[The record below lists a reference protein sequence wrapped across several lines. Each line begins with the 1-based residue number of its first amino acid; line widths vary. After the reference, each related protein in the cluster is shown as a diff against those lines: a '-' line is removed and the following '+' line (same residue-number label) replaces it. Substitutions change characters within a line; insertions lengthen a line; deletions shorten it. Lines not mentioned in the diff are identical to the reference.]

1 MFPFDAHKFRRCA
14 QTGLTRCEPLILP
27 MPEQDEPQ
35 STTDAIG
42 SPSQPASKRRRRRR
56 QAPVEEIITPAHA
69 AAGDKPSPAR
79 PGRWQR
85 WRREVFVNLGVSP
98 LFRAYIFLGSIVAI
112 LAFLLYNESLI
123 AELREHEKS
132 RVDLYAHL
140 ISFVPLASEKQAATI
155 FTEVINNPK
164 VDFPRIITNHRGE
177 IIQASGIQSADLGDS
192 TGTVTRF
199 FEGLAFW
206 MEREAALVDTGSV
219 STAELY
225 RLIEEMDSQNSPISF
240 HLSQEAAGL
249 LYADMRF
256 AVITDTQGEIVKWR
270 GKGLPSSED
279 TTAAALIQVQ
289 LVLQGMDTAAPLSF
303 SVPVAGYSHLHWDG
317 ANAVIVNGQ
326 GEVEAWYGDRLP
338 TGDDA
343 VARDLVRAFVAERSE
358 VSEPLAFRIPA
369 EQYIHYG
376 NTDLVDRI
384 SFASLVQIGV
394 LLLFIIVGYIGYRNI
409 KRSEQRSIWVGMA
422 KETAHQL
429 GTPLSSLAGWL
440 ELIRHE
446 VEAVPVAGR
455 DARLAYIDQMVGE
468 MQQDMHHLDQVA
480 SRFSQIG
487 SVPEL
492 KENDVISVVEEI
504 IDYFKSRG
512 PQFGRHEI
520 TVERRDEL
528 PPIPINAELISW
540 AFENLFKNA
549 IDAMDRQTGSIHIRI
564 GLMPEGQAVQI
575 SFQDDGRGIEPENI
589 KRVFDPGFS
598 TKKRG
603 WGLGLAFV
611 KRIVEEYHK
620 GKISVVQSAPGAGT
634 TFEVILPLG
643 KGAKRGT

>member
-1 MFPFDAHKFRRCA
+1 MA
-14 QTGLTRCEPLILP
+14 
-27 MPEQDEPQ
+27 EQEEHQ
-35 STTDAIG
+35 SATDADEVV
-42 SPSQPASKRRRRRR
+42 PAPASKRRSRRR
-56 QAPVEEIITPAHA
+56 QAPVEEITVPVDTGSESVTP
-69 AAGDKPSPAR
+69 R

-85 WRREVFVNLGVSP
+85 WYGEGVSNLGVSP
-98 LFRAYIFLGSIVAI
+98 IFRAYVFLGSIVAI

-140 ISFVPLASEKQAATI
+140 ISFVPQASEEQTVTI
-155 FTEVINNPK
+155 FTEVITK

-177 IIQASGIQSADLGDS
+177 IIQAYGINPEALGDS
-192 TGTVTRF
+192 TAALTKF

-206 MEREAALVDTGSV
+206 RDTESTLIDTSAV

-225 RLIEEMDSQNSPISF
+225 RLIEEMDSQNPPIAF
-240 HLSQEAAGL
+240 HLSKEVKGL
-249 LYADMRF
+249 LYTDDRR
-256 AVITDTQGEIVKWR
+256 AVITDTQGEIVKWK
-270 GKGLPSSED
+270 GEGLPSSED

-289 LVLQGMDTAAPLSF
+289 LALQGMATGNPLSF
-303 SVPVAGYSHLHWDG
+303 SVPVTGYNHLHWDG
-317 ANAVIVNGQ
+317 GNAVIVDDEGAI
-326 GEVEAWYGDRLP
+326 EAWRGSGFPLADN
-338 TGDDA
+338 A
-343 VARDLVRAFVAERSE
+343 ISRDLVRAFVAKNSE
-358 VSEPLAFRIPA
+358 VHEPLAFRIRA

-384 SFASLVQIGV
+384 SLASFVQIGV
-394 LLLFIIVGYIGYRNI
+394 LLLFLLVGYIGYRNI

-429 GTPLSSLAGWL
+429 GTPLSSLSGWL

-446 VEAVPVAGR
+446 VEAVPEADRDGR
-455 DARLAYIDQMVGE
+455 LTHIDQMVGE
-468 MQQDMHHLDQVA
+468 MQQDMHHLDQIA

-492 KENDVISVVEEI
+492 KEEDVVAVLEEI
-504 IDYFKSRG
+504 VAYFQHRA

-549 IDAMDRQTGSIHIRI
+549 IDAMDRQTGSMRIRF
-564 GLMPEGQAVQI
+564 GLMTESRAVQI
-575 SFQDDGRGIEPENI
+575 TFQDDGRGIEPENI
-589 KRVFDPGFS
+589 KRVFEPGFS

-643 KGAKRGT
+643 KGT

>member
-1 MFPFDAHKFRRCA
+1 MA
-14 QTGLTRCEPLILP
+14 
-27 MPEQDEPQ
+27 EQEEPQ
-35 STTDAIG
+35 SATNAEGHASQGDTV
-42 SPSQPASKRRRRRR
+42 SPVPKRRRRRG
-56 QAPVEEIITPAHA
+56 QAPVEEIITPTDAWSES
-69 AAGDKPSPAR
+69 KPSVSR
-79 PGRWQR
+79 PSRWQR
-85 WRREVFVNLGVSP
+85 WRGEVLSNLGISP
-98 LFRAYIFLGSIVAI
+98 IFRAYVFLGSIVAI

-123 AELREHEKS
+123 DELREHEKS

-140 ISFVPLASEKQAATI
+140 ISFVPLASEDQAATI

-177 IIQASGIQSADLGDS
+177 IIQVSGIRPADSSES
-192 TGTVTRF
+192 TGAVARF
-199 FEGLAFW
+199 FAGLAFW
-206 MEREAALVDTGSV
+206 QERDVSLIDTGAM

-225 RLIEEMDSQNSPISF
+225 RLIGEMDSQNPPISF
-240 HLSQEAAGL
+240 YLSPEAAGL
-249 LYADMRF
+249 LYTDGHR

-270 GKGLPSSED
+270 GEGLPSSED

-289 LVLQGMDTAAPLSF
+289 LVLQGMDIGDPLSF
-303 SVPVAGYSHLHWDG
+303 SVPVVGYSHLHWDG
-317 ANAVIVNGQ
+317 ADAVILDDKGAIV
-326 GEVEAWYGDRLP
+326 AWRGHRLP
-338 TGDDA
+338 VDDDA
-343 VARDLVRAFVAERSE
+343 ASRNLVRAFVAKKSAVR
-358 VSEPLAFRIPA
+358 EPLTFRIPA

-384 SFASLVQIGV
+384 SLASFVQVGV
-394 LLLFIIVGYIGYRNI
+394 LLLFILVGYIGYRNI

-446 VEAVPVAGR
+446 VEAVPGADR
-455 DARLAYIDQMVGE
+455 DTRLTHIDQMVGE
-468 MQQDMHHLDQVA
+468 MQEDMRHLDQIA

-492 KENDVISVVEEI
+492 KEEDVAAVLQEIVE
-504 IDYFKSRG
+504 YFRHRG

-520 TVERRDEL
+520 TVEHRDEL

-549 IDAMDRQTGSIHIRI
+549 IDAMDRQTGSMRIRL
-564 GLMPEGQAVQI
+564 GFMPEGRAVQI
-575 SFQDDGRGIEPENI
+575 TFQDDGRGIEPENI

-643 KGAKRGT
+643 KGAK

>member
-1 MFPFDAHKFRRCA
+1 
-14 QTGLTRCEPLILP
+14 
-27 MPEQDEPQ
+27 MP
-35 STTDAIG
+35 
-42 SPSQPASKRRRRRR
+42 KRRRRRR
-56 QAPVEEIITPAHA
+56 QAPIEEITPP
-69 AAGDKPSPAR
+69 PSPRPETESVAPR
-79 PGRWQR
+79 PGRWRR

-98 LFRAYIFLGSIVAI
+98 IFRAYIFLGSIAAI

-140 ISFVPLASEKQAATI
+140 ISFVPLASEEQTVTI

-177 IIQASGIQSADLGDS
+177 IIQANGIRASTLGDS
-192 TGTVTRF
+192 TGAVARF
-199 FEGLAFW
+199 FAGLAFW
-206 MEREAALVDTGSV
+206 RDEESALIDTGAV
-219 STAELY
+219 SIAQLH
-225 RLIEEMDSQNSPISF
+225 RLIGEMDAQNPPIAF
-240 HLSQEAAGL
+240 YLSQQTLGL
-249 LYADMRF
+249 LYADTER
-256 AVITDTQGEIVKWR
+256 AVITDTEGDIVKWQ
-270 GKGLPSSED
+270 GWGLPVSED
-279 TTAAALIQVQ
+279 TTAVALIQVQ
-289 LVLQGMDTAAPLSF
+289 LALQGMETGHPLSF
-303 SVPVAGYSHLHWDG
+303 SVPVTGFSYLHWDG
-317 ANAVIVNGQ
+317 ANAVIVD
-326 GEVEAWYGDRLP
+326 GEGEIAAWRGEALP
-338 TGDDA
+338 PDDTA
-343 VARDLVRAFVAERSE
+343 AARDLVGAFIAASSE
-358 VSEPLAFRIPA
+358 KREPLAFRIPA

-384 SFASLVQIGV
+384 SLASFVQVGV
-394 LLLFIIVGYIGYRNI
+394 LLLFLLVGYVGYRNI

-446 VEAVPVAGR
+446 VAAVPEVDRDGR
-455 DARLAYIDQMVGE
+455 LEHIDQMAGE
-468 MQQDMHHLDQVA
+468 MQQDMRHLDQIA

-492 KENDVISVVEEI
+492 QAEDVAAVLEET
-504 IDYFKSRG
+504 IDYFRNRA

-520 TVERRDEL
+520 SVERRDEL

-549 IDAMDRQTGSIHIRI
+549 IDAMDHQTGHMHIRL
-564 GLMPEGQAVQI
+564 GLLPEGRAVQI
-575 SFQDDGRGIEPENI
+575 TFQDDGRGIEPENI
-589 KRVFDPGFS
+589 KRIFEPGFS

-611 KRIVEEYHK
+611 KRIFEEYHR

-634 TFEVILPLG
+634 TFEIILPL
-643 KGAKRGT
+643 